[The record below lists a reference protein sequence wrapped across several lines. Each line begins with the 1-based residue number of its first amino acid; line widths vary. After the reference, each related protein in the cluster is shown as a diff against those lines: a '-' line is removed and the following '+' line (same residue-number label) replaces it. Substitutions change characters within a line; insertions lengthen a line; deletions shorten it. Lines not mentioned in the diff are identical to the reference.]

1 MLEKFIRS
9 RNIEESTIKG
19 YNMSISQYESFCRM
33 KIDELIKEAWDD
45 EEKYRNIHKRKIYDR
60 ILDFRTALLETER
73 YEISTINN
81 MIIKLQAIYTHY
93 GVKFPQIRP
102 LKNKKEQLS
111 YFDLPNKNHIRMALD
126 ATGVQNQAII
136 LFLASSGM
144 GKSECASIT
153 IGDFMDAT
161 SEYHGGGDLGEII
174 DELCAT
180 DEPLVPTFSLT
191 RRKTQKQY
199 YAFCTPEASLAIL
212 KYLKHRMEVLVL
224 KNKRS
229 GGNDELDLSL
239 PLFGTN
245 SRGINSRLAIIND
258 KLEFGFKG
266 KFRFFLPYTLRKFF
280 ASNIGLGEEYIDI
293 LQGRKRS
300 SIHDAY
306 IKPNPKYLKEIYM
319 NAMDNVTINS
329 EKEPSAVSDGYN
341 IHIHLH
347 FHEI

>member
-1 MLEKFIRS
+1 MVKQMLEKFIRS

-136 LFLASSGM
+136 LF
-144 GKSECASIT
+144 
-153 IGDFMDAT
+153 
-161 SEYHGGGDLGEII
+161 
-174 DELCAT
+174 
-180 DEPLVPTFSLT
+180 
-191 RRKTQKQY
+191 
-199 YAFCTPEASLAIL
+199 
-212 KYLKHRMEVLVL
+212 
-224 KNKRS
+224 
-229 GGNDELDLSL
+229 
-239 PLFGTN
+239 
-245 SRGINSRLAIIND
+245 
-258 KLEFGFKG
+258 
-266 KFRFFLPYTLRKFF
+266 
-280 ASNIGLGEEYIDI
+280 
-293 LQGRKRS
+293 
-300 SIHDAY
+300 
-306 IKPNPKYLKEIYM
+306 
-319 NAMDNVTINS
+319 
-329 EKEPSAVSDGYN
+329 
-341 IHIHLH
+341 
-347 FHEI
+347 